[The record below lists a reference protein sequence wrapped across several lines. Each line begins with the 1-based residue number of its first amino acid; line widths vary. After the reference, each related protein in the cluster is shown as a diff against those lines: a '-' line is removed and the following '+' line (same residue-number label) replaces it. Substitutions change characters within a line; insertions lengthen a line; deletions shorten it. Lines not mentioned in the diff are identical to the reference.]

1 MTTYTLAYSP
11 GANVLWAFAA
21 DGDEATLQRELKVY
35 RDQLEMFDDAAGDD
49 LKIERG
55 LTLTDDL
62 EVGDD
67 LIWTG
72 GASAGR
78 LSINGEEF
86 AYAVRR

>member
-1 MTTYTLAYSP
+1 MKTYTVAYSP
-11 GANVLWAFAA
+11 SANVLWALAA
-21 DGDEATLQRELKVY
+21 DGDEATLERELTVY
-35 RDQLEMFDDAAGDD
+35 RDQLDMFGHEGDN

-62 EVGDD
+62 EEGDE

-78 LSINGEEF
+78 LSIGKHEY